1 MDNYAFSSSFG
12 FGHIN
17 RLGAQDEPSNNII
30 YPHGKLMFIE
40 PGYACRYAEFPGNY
54 ADVSIF
60 SHVVRPDEVF
70 VVVSECSYYTEVG
83 TLSAIYNGFFVSLK
97 TSNNGPLPRR
107 DMFEKV
113 YVRESFNPL
122 LEEYSHD
129 IPTYAMTYDRLI
141 SIECVWKRMNLCDA
155 IFDTEFPYLI

>member
-1 MDNYAFSSSFG
+1 MDF
-12 FGHIN
+12 
-17 RLGAQDEPSNNII
+17 LCLC
-30 YPHGKLMFIE
+30 KLAME
-40 PGYACRYAEFPGNY
+40 
-54 ADVSIF
+54 
-60 SHVVRPDEVF
+60 
-70 VVVSECSYYTEVG
+70 
-83 TLSAIYNGFFVSLK
+83 
-97 TSNNGPLPRR
+97 GPLPGR
-107 DMFEKV
+107 DKFNKV